1 MGSLY
6 LLQQIFHEGL
16 NKMNQGAAVG
26 ISPGEQ
32 CPQHQEA
39 ERERQAVQRGTAT
52 PVHRPEKPAGYKHSS
67 TSGLSAHEQLERQVE
82 FHSSTQDE
90 T

>member
-1 MGSLY
+1 MPGQL
-6 LLQQIFHEGL
+6 FEG
-16 NKMNQGAAVG
+16 NPVD
-26 ISPGEQ
+26 E
-32 CPQHQEA
+32 
-39 ERERQAVQRGTAT
+39 GTTGRSTDA

-67 TSGLSAHEQLERQVE
+67 TSGLSPREQLDRQVE